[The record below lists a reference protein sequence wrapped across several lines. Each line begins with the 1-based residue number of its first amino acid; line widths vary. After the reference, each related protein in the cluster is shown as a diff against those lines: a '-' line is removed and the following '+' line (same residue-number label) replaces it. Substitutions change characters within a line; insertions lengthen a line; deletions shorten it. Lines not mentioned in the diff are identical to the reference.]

1 MQDGYQAS
9 TLSPQANAHASILS
23 DLSELVRRT
32 TSIGVRL
39 RPALPRWL
47 ASLWLEY
54 SLSRALKRARRRR
67 LILRPIPYVLA
78 GLALIAGWQKL
89 TVVHFSPFPGISVL
103 QPRAA
108 PDRRATNEASPAD
121 PSPRTAVVTS
131 AHMRKKTWVGEFKVN
146 LRQGPDPKYPIL
158 EELPEGTRV
167 KVLDKTA
174 TGWVEVETIA
184 DLSSPQGNGG
194 VLHGFINGDLLQPE

>member
-1 MQDGYQAS
+1 MQDGYHAS
-9 TLSPQANAHASILS
+9 ALSPQANAHTSVLS
-23 DLSELVRRT
+23 KLPELVRRT

-67 LILRPIPYVLA
+67 LIFRPVPYVLA

-89 TVVHFSPFPGISVL
+89 TMVHFSPLPGILVL

-108 PDRRATNEASPAD
+108 TDRRAANETSPAD

-131 AHMRKKTWVGEFKVN
+131 THKGKKTWVGKFKVN
-146 LRQGPDPKYPIL
+146 LRQGPGWKYPVL
-158 EELPEGTRV
+158 GELPEGTRV
-167 KVLDKTA
+167 KVLNKTA
-174 TGWVEVETIA
+174 TGWVEVETQV
-184 DLSSPQGNGG
+184 DPSSTQENG
-194 VLHGFINGDLLQPE
+194 VHGFINGDLLDTE